1 MVISPDG
8 KLTMNGGKS
17 KFLWT
22 LSMNA
27 LSCQRGSSSAEQEYF
42 SAKMMYM
49 EKVQVQ
55 WWHE

>member
-1 MVISPDG
+1 MACNAAKIS

-27 LSCQRGSSSAEQEYF
+27 LSCHRGSSSAVSIKRDDQPEVTGHPQ
-42 SAKMMYM
+42 KI
-49 EKVQVQ
+49 
-55 WWHE
+55 